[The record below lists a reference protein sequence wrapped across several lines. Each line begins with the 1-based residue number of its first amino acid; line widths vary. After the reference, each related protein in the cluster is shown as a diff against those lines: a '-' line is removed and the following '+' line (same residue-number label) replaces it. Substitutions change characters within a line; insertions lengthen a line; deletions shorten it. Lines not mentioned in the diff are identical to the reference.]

1 MNIWEKPLSGDGG
14 DYPVLPAGTYEFT
27 VKNAIGAEYKPK
39 PGGKIGHCAQ
49 IKLTLIAEGKGTNGK
64 EISVHVFE
72 NLYSD
77 PNYEW
82 KMTAFA
88 KSTGIWFADMTP
100 ADVMNRAPGM
110 TGTVLLKIG
119 EWQGRKR
126 NEVERFIV
134 PEPAPE
140 EETEIEVTNDDLPF

>member
-1 MNIWEKPLSGDGG
+1 MNIWETPLNGGGG
-14 DYPVLPAGTYEFT
+14 DYPVLPAGIYEFT
-27 VKNAIGAEYKPK
+27 VKSAIGAEYKPK

-49 IKLTLIAEGKGTNGK
+49 IKLTLIAEGIGTNGK
-64 EISVHVFE
+64 EITVNVFE

-88 KSTGIWFADMTP
+88 KSTGIWHEEMTP
-100 ADVMNRAPGM
+100 ADVMNRAQGM
-110 TGTVLLKIG
+110 TGTALLKIG
-119 EWQGRKR
+119 EWNGRKR

-134 PEPAPE
+134 PETAPAA
-140 EETEIEVTNDDLPF
+140 ETEVEVTNDDLPF